1 MPRKKTT
8 TPGATGGK
16 KKAPV
21 KRGKSKAPSKS
32 PTLEPLED
40 LPKKSLV
47 KAYSFNVLDEEN
59 GDLVEKTRE
68 ALHSVQSRRKNQ
80 PTGFCR
86 MADIQRSMIPYRHFY
101 LQWALGSYGMKEGSM
116 LEIIGKKHTGKSTL
130 AFWLMGGAMH
140 AGVPCYLQEAENK
153 ELTLDW
159 SGRALHQNRKVAQL
173 MLDRLGVDRTFSLE
187 QMNQQM
193 MDWVNLI
200 RGRIPGA
207 KKVVPL
213 DTPVL
218 MTVDTM
224 SKLMDQAQAA
234 GFHDYGKNMDADAK
248 KKKKN
253 PGEGSHL
260 GFSKF
265 LHDMCDRLPYVQ
277 HSNNMSM
284 LIVSQQNDKVDMAG
298 GASYMSA
305 DAADLYNETVRGGQ
319 AIGQN
324 AGVRLIVAY
333 SRLVKNTNGD
343 KIGFTSKMRVAKNSY
358 GPKERVIEYDIL
370 YDKHDDTDT
379 LMSPSVDFDRAMCD
393 WMAENGHLETTV
405 SAKRYSSPVLG
416 VERVTAREF
425 SRAFH
430 ANTRVRTFLGRT
442 LGIAG
447 YDDVIDEIVEE
458 TPVAPPEP
466 PPVVIEQPSKV
477 KLEQDMLEALAAD
490 EESGDDE
497 EYPLDVADDP
507 NA

>member
-8 TPGATGGK
+8 TPGATAGK
-16 KKAPV
+16 KKTPV
-21 KRGKSKAPSKS
+21 KRGKTKDVPVKPEASGASE
-32 PTLEPLED
+32 TTR
-40 LPKKSLV
+40 KSLV

-80 PTGFCR
+80 PTGFR
-86 MADIQRSMIPYRHFY
+86 TMADVQRSMIPYRHFY
-101 LQWALGSYGMKEGSM
+101 LQWALGSYGMKEGSI

-130 AFWLMGGAMH
+130 AFWLMGGAMQ

-159 SGRALHQNRKVAQL
+159 AGRALHQNRKVAQM
-173 MLDRLGVDRTFSLE
+173 MLNRLGVDSTFSLE

-218 MTVDTM
+218 MVVDTM

-253 PGEGSHL
+253 PGEGSKL
-260 GFSKF
+260 GFSNF

-284 LIVSQQNDKVDMAG
+284 IIVSQQNEKVDMG
-298 GASYMSA
+298 GGGSYMSV
-305 DAADLYNETVRGGQ
+305 DAADLYNTTVRGGQ

-324 AGVRLIVAY
+324 AAVRVIVAY

-343 KIGFTSKMRVAKNSY
+343 KIGFTSKLRVEKNSY
-358 GPKERVIEYDIL
+358 GPKDRVIEYDIL

-405 SAKRYSSPVLG
+405 SSKRYSSPVLG

-430 ANTRVRTFLGRT
+430 ANTQVRSFLGRT

-458 TPVAPPEP
+458 IPVVPPEP
-466 PPVVIEQPSKV
+466 PVTIEQPSKA
-477 KLEQDMLEALAAD
+477 KLEQDMLEALAGD
-490 EESGDDE
+490 EEPEDDQ
-497 EYPLDVADDP
+497 EYPMDVADDP